1 MTTFL
6 KKAEDNIAGAIFGGI
21 AGVLVASKA
30 GITHKA
36 YLAGIAVVSAF
47 IGAEIQNKFAP
58 NSKIT
63 DK

>member
-1 MTTFL
+1 MTTIL
-6 KKAEDNIAGAIFGGI
+6 KKAEDNIVGVIFGGI

-30 GITHKA
+30 GITNKA
-36 YLAGIAVVSAF
+36 YLVGIAAVTAF